1 MQDRRGH
8 CVQVTPGMPW
18 RPQDTA
24 PRGVIERE
32 FTSRREKGIALHKAG
47 MEETAKFFATERGVT
62 GFELGSASFWL
73 IVPK

>member
-32 FTSRREKGIALHKAG
+32 FTSPRERRELHSTRQEWKRQLSSLPLKVELQDLNLALPVFG
-47 MEETAKFFATERGVT
+47 
-62 GFELGSASFWL
+62 
-73 IVPK
+73 